1 MTSISVRHM
10 LSDYEKWKAA
20 FELLSSGL
28 NGIKVI
34 GYSTEMDKSNPGI
47 LITQIRLGNQ
57 EERGSMKSLEPII
70 KIFDEAGLQRRYEI
84 EA

>member
-1 MTSISVRHM
+1 M

-57 EERGSMKSLEPII
+57 EERGSMKSLEPVI

>member
-1 MTSISVRHM
+1 M

-57 EERGSMKSLEPII
+57 DERGSMKSLEPII